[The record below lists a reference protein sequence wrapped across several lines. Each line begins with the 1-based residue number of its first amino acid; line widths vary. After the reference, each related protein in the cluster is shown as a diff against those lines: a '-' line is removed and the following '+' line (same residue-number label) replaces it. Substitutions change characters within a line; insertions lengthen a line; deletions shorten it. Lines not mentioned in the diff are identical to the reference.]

1 MSCHS
6 AVTKPG
12 CVNIVRRPVRCVGY
26 GQRGGQLAMLKE
38 AAVAARNHLHRGWDM
53 QMIETRYGR
62 MLALGFLAT
71 ALSAVA
77 AGAED
82 VVRTPLPD
90 GNPFPISA
98 AVTVRAGVDTVYVS
112 GALPQAINKD
122 APKGT
127 PPVFGDMETQ
137 TVSVLTSI
145 QGTLAK
151 LGLGMGDV
159 VKMTVFM
166 TADPANDN
174 KLNFAGLMAGYT
186 KFFGTKEQP
195 NKPARSAVQVAALV
209 VPGALLEVEVI
220 AAKRHMK

>member
-1 MSCHS
+1 
-6 AVTKPG
+6 
-12 CVNIVRRPVRCVGY
+12 
-26 GQRGGQLAMLKE
+26 MLKIE
-38 AAVAARNHLHRGWDM
+38 RRRGV
-53 QMIETRYGR
+53 
-62 MLALGFLAT
+62 MLVLGVLAT
-71 ALSAVA
+71 ALTSVAV
-77 AGAED
+77 GADD

-98 AVTVRAGVDTVYVS
+98 AVTVAAGVDTVYVS
-112 GALPQAINKD
+112 GALPSPINKD

-127 PPVFGDMETQ
+127 APIYGDMQTQ

-145 QGTLAK
+145 KGTLAK

-166 TADPANDN
+166 VADPANDN
-174 KLNFAGLMAGYT
+174 KLNFSGLMAGYSQ
-186 KFFGTKEQP
+186 FFGTKDQP

-220 AAKRHMK
+220 AAKRR

>member
-1 MSCHS
+1 VRELRAVQKLVDSEARELRCS
-6 AVTKPG
+6 APISHAPG
-12 CVNIVRRPVRCVGY
+12 DKTMYKIDTRR
-26 GQRGGQLAMLKE
+26 RG
-38 AAVAARNHLHRGWDM
+38 
-53 QMIETRYGR
+53 
-62 MLALGFLAT
+62 MLAAGILMS
-71 ALSAVA
+71 ALSGVAVS
-77 AGAED
+77 AED

-112 GALPQAINKD
+112 GALPVATNKD

-127 PPVFGDMETQ
+127 PPEFGDMQTQ

-145 QGTLAK
+145 KGTLAK

-166 TADPANDN
+166 VADPAFDN
-174 KLNFAGLMAGYT
+174 KLNFPALMAGYSQ
-186 KFFGTKEQP
+186 FFGTQDQP

-220 AAKRHMK
+220 AAKPRKAAAKRS

>member
-1 MSCHS
+1 
-6 AVTKPG
+6 
-12 CVNIVRRPVRCVGY
+12 
-26 GQRGGQLAMLKE
+26 MLKIE
-38 AAVAARNHLHRGWDM
+38 RRRGAV
-53 QMIETRYGR
+53 
-62 MLALGFLAT
+62 LALGFLAT
-71 ALSAVA
+71 AVTCVA

-112 GALPQAINKD
+112 GALPSAINKD
-122 APKGT
+122 APKGA
-127 PPVFGDMETQ
+127 PPVYGDMEAQ

-145 QGTLAK
+145 KGTLAK

-166 TADPANDN
+166 VADPANDN
-174 KLNFAGLMAGYT
+174 KLNFPGLMAGYSQ
-186 KFFGTKEQP
+186 FFGTKEQP

-209 VPGALLEVEVI
+209 APGALLEIEVI
-220 AAKRHMK
+220 AAKRR